1 MADRRQ
7 VVISN
12 GGLGTFQS
20 CKRKYDL
27 RNNQSLEQIEKP
39 AYFAIGSAFH
49 TGVEKLRDGES
60 LKVAIE
66 AAKVD
71 LIDVDNKI
79 KVAAM
84 VEAWNDN
91 TKAFYDGY
99 EIIEAE
105 KEFLTKHTSNAHTD
119 YFFGGIVD
127 ALARDRSGRIFI
139 LENKTTSDTLDR
151 FCDRLWAERQGL
163 LYNWALTR
171 LGYPIAG
178 IIYDVIKKPTIKRQL
193 ATPEHKRRYKKASKD
208 GVVELYAGQREYD
221 EIAGSYHDRIMRGY
235 REKSFDSFRQE
246 VIVHTPAQLL
256 ELDND
261 LNDIMDEYIAV
272 EGKNR
277 WPRSLGSC
285 SSWNRTCEFSPYCS
299 AGSDEVI
306 LQTLFKK
313 RRRVFEDISTKTE
326 EKV

>member
-1 MADRRQ
+1 LADRRQ

-12 GGLGTFQS
+12 GGIGTFQS

-27 RNNQSLEQIEKP
+27 RNNRSLEQIEKP
-39 AYFAIGSAFH
+39 EYFAIGSAFH
-49 TGVEKLRDGES
+49 TGIEKLRDGES
-60 LKVAIE
+60 LKVAVD
-66 AAKVD
+66 ASKVGLD
-71 LIDVDNKI
+71 ADNQI

-84 VEAWNDN
+84 VESWR
-91 TKAFYDGY
+91 TFTREFYEEY
-99 EIIEAE
+99 EIIEVE
-105 KEFLTKHTSNAHTD
+105 KEFLTKHTSNMHTD

-151 FCDRLWAERQGL
+151 FCSRLWSTRQGL

-171 LGYPIAG
+171 LGIPIAG
-178 IIYDVIKKPTIKRQL
+178 IIYDVIRKPTLKRQL
-193 ATPEHKRRYKKASKD
+193 ATPEHKRRYKKATKD

-221 EIAGSYHDRIMRGY
+221 EIAGSYHDRLMRMY
-235 REKSFDSFRQE
+235 REKSFDSFRCE
-246 VIVHTPAQLL
+246 VIVHTPAQIA
-256 ELDND
+256 ELDKD
-261 LNDIMDEYIAV
+261 LDEIMDEYVAT
-272 EGKNR
+272 EARSK

-285 SSWNRTCEFSPYCS
+285 SSFNRMCEFSPYCS

-313 RRRVFEDISTKTE
+313 RKRVFEDISTKTE